1 MPDWKTLLKI
11 GSPALTESAVW
22 ERVGGDPMPLLETPE
37 GRDRLSAIYNEYAG
51 VARRWDLP
59 ILCSPPPGAP
69 TRNARTPAPTRRR
82 SILCGGSRA
91 AWARSWALAATAILR
106 PPPSTREDA
115 RAFHGWQAG
124 ELAAADFVLVS
135 TMPSVS
141 EALGIVD
148 VLRVPCF
155 VSFVITTRGRLLD
168 GMPLRDAIA
177 RIDDAAPAAPLG
189 YWINCVHPQSIIEGL
204 AAVGDDVALERVLGV
219 QGNTSRLD
227 PRTFSTT
234 ADFAGEPAAN
244 FAAGMAEVH
253 RRFSIPILG
262 GCCGSR
268 AERAPRR
275 VSQPSRAHCR
285 VICPRPCVPPP
296 LLRPG

>member
-1 MPDWKTLLKI
+1 MHADWKTLLKI

-22 ERVGGDPMPLLETPE
+22 ERVGGDPMPLLETVA
-37 GRDRLSAIYNEYAG
+37 GQDRLSAIYSEYAG
-51 VARRWDLP
+51 VARRWELP
-59 ILCSPPPGAP
+59 ILLFAP
-69 TRNARTPAPTRRR
+69 TWRANQERSRTGANADALDFVRRFSGCVGALMGPRGDCYSPA
-82 SILCGGSRA
+82 A
-91 AWARSWALAATAILR
+91 AL
-106 PPPSTREDA
+106 PREDA
-115 RAFHGWQAG
+115 RAFHGWQAA
-124 ELAAADFVLVS
+124 ELAQADFVLIS

-148 VLRVPCF
+148 VLPVPCF

-177 RIDDAAPAAPLG
+177 RIDDAAATAPLG

-204 AAVGDDVALERVLGV
+204 AAVCDPVAIERVLGV

-227 PRTFSTT
+227 PRTFSTA
-234 ADFAGEPAAN
+234 ADFADEPAAS
-244 FAAGMAEVH
+244 FAAGLAEIH

-268 AERAPRR
+268 AEHLEALARNL
-275 VSQPSRAHCR
+275 VSA
-285 VICPRPCVPPP
+285 
-296 LLRPG
+296 